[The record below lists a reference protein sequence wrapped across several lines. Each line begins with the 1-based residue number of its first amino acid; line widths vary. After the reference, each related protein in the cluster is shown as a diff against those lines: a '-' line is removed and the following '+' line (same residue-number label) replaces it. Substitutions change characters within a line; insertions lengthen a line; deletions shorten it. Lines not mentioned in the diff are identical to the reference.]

1 MLVLIKTIVA
11 RISQCN
17 LDIIAFTNNSFVA
30 KMINKE
36 ELTLCDAIQD
46 VIGIIIQIRVEIK
59 KSLLWIRVKYSNGKP
74 KRNEKF
80 EDNLWAFLIRKCNKE
95 ARGVKEENHTNE
107 VKTNL
112 SEYGTAILLCQDI
125 P

>member
-46 VIGIIIQIRVEIK
+46 VIGIIIQIRAEIK
-59 KSLLWIRVKYSNGKP
+59 KSLL
-74 KRNEKF
+74 
-80 EDNLWAFLIRKCNKE
+80 
-95 ARGVKEENHTNE
+95 
-107 VKTNL
+107 
-112 SEYGTAILLCQDI
+112 
-125 P
+125 